1 MTIREAANGIEI
13 NDWTY
18 LVGFNGDD
26 ETIISARDIEEL
38 EEVWRDL
45 SKEFEV
51 PEDCVDYIEGEFR
64 EVKAYFSLCDGK
76 YCNGFIKVSADNYTD
91 AYYAATDEIG
101 RRLNAAFPDIDIE
114 YSVKIVTE
122 ED

>member
-51 PEDCVDYIEGEFR
+51 PEDCVDYIEG
-64 EVKAYFSLCDGK
+64 
-76 YCNGFIKVSADNYTD
+76 
-91 AYYAATDEIG
+91 
-101 RRLNAAFPDIDIE
+101 
-114 YSVKIVTE
+114 
-122 ED
+122 

>member
-1 MTIREAANGIEI
+1 MTISEVANGIEI

-26 ETIISARDIEEL
+26 ETIIYAKDIEQL
-38 EEVWRDL
+38 EELWSDL

-64 EVKAYFSLCDGK
+64 EVKAYFSLCDRK
-76 YCNGFIKVSADNYTD
+76 YYNGFITVSADNYTD
-91 AYYAATDEIG
+91 AYYTAVDEIG
-101 RRLNAAFPDIDIE
+101 RRLNAAFPGIDIE
-114 YSVKIVTE
+114 YSVKIITE